1 MDIQYFSLSRSGQQG
16 SLTLRKVALFSL
28 MFSTHFNGPLRGVSG
43 DQGLIE
49 EIVDG
54 MEHALGIG
62 SMTSSSSMSASRSMS
77 ASSTST
83 PASASKTA
91 STSMSGSKSMST
103 SRSISAS
110 MSMSAS
116 TLTVASTSTSASS
129 STSGMSSVVN
139 TTSAS
144 TKLLPSS
151 VTALLPSTVLSTIAS
166 ATASAIPV
174 PQPVASNTTTSGN
187 STQPRAVFAHVI
199 VGNTYN
205 YTMST
210 WANDIALAASKGID
224 AFALNVGS
232 DSWEPGQIAN
242 AYAAAGQY
250 NAKLNNTAPT
260 NATNTTTSAN
270 SPFKLFLS
278 FDMSS
283 LPCSAAADAQP
294 LQTYIKTY
302 ANNTSQMTYNGR
314 MLVSTF
320 AGEACTFNSSS
331 LNAGWV
337 NALKPANSSLPG
349 VWFVPSFFIDPQT
362 FKNLTVVDGMFHW
375 NSAWPMGNNN
385 ITFAPDAS
393 YIANL
398 GNRTYMAAA
407 SPWFFA
413 HYGPDTYNKNFIYR
427 GDDWLFAQRWEM
439 LVQNRSSVALAE
451 VLTWNDFGESH
462 YVGPVEGVQPM
473 SQGWVNGYDHT
484 GWLDLMKYYIAAY
497 KTGTYP
503 AIAKDR
509 VFLWGRLAP
518 ANATAPADSVGKPT
532 NWQWTQDY
540 AWAVAL
546 LTAPANVTLSCGST
560 SQTTLVPAGLAKLK
574 LKLNATC
581 AVKAAVARGG
591 NTTLSLAPAGF
602 SFNMHPSSYNFNAFV
617 AASPA

>member
-1 MDIQYFSLSRSGQQG
+1 
-16 SLTLRKVALFSL
+16 
-28 MFSTHFNGPLRGVSG
+28 
-43 DQGLIE
+43 
-49 EIVDG
+49 
-54 MEHALGIG
+54 
-62 SMTSSSSMSASRSMS
+62 
-77 ASSTST
+77 
-83 PASASKTA
+83 
-91 STSMSGSKSMST
+91 
-103 SRSISAS
+103 
-110 MSMSAS
+110 
-116 TLTVASTSTSASS
+116 
-129 STSGMSSVVN
+129 
-139 TTSAS
+139 
-144 TKLLPSS
+144 
-151 VTALLPSTVLSTIAS
+151 
-166 ATASAIPV
+166 
-174 PQPVASNTTTSGN
+174 
-187 STQPRAVFAHVI
+187 
-199 VGNTYN
+199 
-205 YTMST
+205 MST

-250 NAKLNNTAPT
+250 NAKINTTVST
-260 NATNTTTSAN
+260 NSTNTTASIS

-283 LPCSAAADAQP
+283 LPCSAAGDVQP

-320 AGEACTFNSSS
+320 AGESCTFNSSS
-331 LNAGWV
+331 LNGAWV
-337 NALKPANSSLPG
+337 NALKPANSSLPA
-349 VWFVPSFFIDPQT
+349 VWFVPSFFVDPQT
-362 FKNLTVVDGMFHW
+362 FKNLTVIDGMFHW

-413 HYGPDTYNKNFIYR
+413 HYGVNTYNKNFIYR

-439 LVQNRSSVALAE
+439 LVQNRTSVALAE

-462 YVGPVEGVQPM
+462 YLGPIEGIQPM

-484 GWLDLMKYYIAAY
+484 GWFDLMKYYIAAY

-540 AWAVAL
+540 LWAVAL

-574 LKLNATC
+574 LKLSANC
-581 AVKAAVARGG
+581 AVKAVVARSGK
-591 NTTLSLAPAGF
+591 TALSFAPAGF
-602 SFNMHPSSYNFNAFV
+602 TFNTHPSSYNFNAFV